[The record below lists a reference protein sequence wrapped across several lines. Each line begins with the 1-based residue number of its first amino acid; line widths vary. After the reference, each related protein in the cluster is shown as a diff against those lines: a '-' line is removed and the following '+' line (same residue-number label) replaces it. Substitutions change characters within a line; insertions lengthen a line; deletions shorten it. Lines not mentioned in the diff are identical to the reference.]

1 VLGRAIPK
9 LGVALRV
16 SPSLEA
22 ATRFHFYWVASS
34 KPALSSDEGSEVEA
48 SRAEEQ
54 ALGMGVYLI

>member
-22 ATRFHFYWVASS
+22 ATRFHFYWVAFSS
-34 KPALSSDEGSEVEA
+34 LRDGDGCILQTRHAPGILFTKIKVC
-48 SRAEEQ
+48 
-54 ALGMGVYLI
+54 